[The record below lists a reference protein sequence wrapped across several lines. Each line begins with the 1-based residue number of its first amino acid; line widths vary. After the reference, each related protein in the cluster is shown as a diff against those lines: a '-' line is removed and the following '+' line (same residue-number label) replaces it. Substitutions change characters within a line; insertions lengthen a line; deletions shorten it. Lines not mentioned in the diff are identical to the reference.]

1 MTKVPIYNLILL
13 ILTCNDCNVFLSERV
28 QIFKT
33 FSEILLNLQARF
45 GFLPLVFPKCPAV
58 WTTWSGG
65 CRWRLWLTMIRGVND
80 DGGRPNYGGVLDRVR
95 GGVDV
100 RDILA
105 VLSRLEGRSPV
116 LNVLECIAIACFKL
130 VR

>member
-1 MTKVPIYNLILL
+1 MIIILI
-13 ILTCNDCNVFLSERV
+13 ILTWNVFLSERG

-45 GFLPLVFPKCPAV
+45 GFLPLVFPYRRAV

-80 DGGRPNYGGVLDRVR
+80 DGGCPNYGGVLDR
-95 GGVDV
+95 
-100 RDILA
+100 
-105 VLSRLEGRSPV
+105 
-116 LNVLECIAIACFKL
+116 F
-130 VR
+130 